1 MGVSRQEY
9 WSVLPFPPP
18 GDLPNPEIELTSLVS
33 PALGGV
39 FFTTS
44 ATWEAQF
51 FVYYV
56 LDVEY
61 RSMDTCDSVSFSSDI
76 F

>member
-1 MGVSRQEY
+1 M
-9 WSVLPFPPP
+9 LPFPPP

-61 RSMDTCDSVSFSSDI
+61 RSMDTCDSVSFSSDV

>member
-18 GDLPNPEIELTSLVS
+18 GDLPNPEIELTSLVF

-39 FFTTS
+39 FFTTG
-44 ATWEAQF
+44 ATWEVQF
-51 FVYYV
+51 FVYYA

-61 RSMDTCDSVSFSSDI
+61 RSTDTCDSVSFSSDI